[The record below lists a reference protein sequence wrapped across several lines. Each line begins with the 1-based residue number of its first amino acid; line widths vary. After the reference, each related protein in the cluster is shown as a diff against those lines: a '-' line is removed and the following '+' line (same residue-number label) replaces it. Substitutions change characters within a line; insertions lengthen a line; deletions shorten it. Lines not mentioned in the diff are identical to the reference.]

1 MNNRLIKSTS
11 LVGGMTFVSRI
22 SGFLR
27 DMLAAQLFGAGMGY
41 DAFLIAFKIPN
52 FMRRLFAEG
61 AFSQAFVPVLA
72 EYRSTQGEKEVKLL
86 VDRVAGALGVVL
98 LLVTVVG
105 MLAAPLLIRL
115 FAPGFEGDAR
125 FAMATQ
131 MLRITFPYALLI
143 SLAAFAGGILNTYGR
158 FATPAITPVLLN
170 LSIIGCAIFL
180 SPYLSISVEALAWGV
195 LLGGFLQLFY
205 QLPHLHRLQ
214 LLPKPVWA
222 WQDPGVQR
230 ILSLMLPAIFGASV
244 SQINL
249 IVDSIFAS
257 FLPVGSVSW
266 LYYADRLIEF
276 PLGVFGVAIAT
287 VMLPNLST
295 KHATQPKEAFA
306 LTVDWGLRW
315 VMVIGLP
322 AMVGLWLLANPI
334 LITLFHYGHY
344 TEMDVLMTSKA
355 LLAMTVGL
363 MGFLS
368 VKILISAFYATQDTR
383 FPVKVGIVVLFTNI
397 ILNFIFI
404 KPFAHAGLAL
414 STSLAA
420 LLNAALLFIELWRR
434 GLYQPRAGWLSFMS
448 RLVLGNIVMAVT
460 LYIMIPQF
468 GVWTQMHFGERFLT
482 LGVLIGI
489 AAVVYGLTLLTLGLR
504 RHHVRQLS

>member
-1 MNNRLIKSTS
+1 
-11 LVGGMTFVSRI
+11 MTFISRI

-27 DMLAAQLFGAGMGY
+27 DMLAAQMFGAGMGY

-86 VDRVAGALGVVL
+86 VDRVAGALGAVL
-98 LLVTVVG
+98 LLVTIVG
-105 MLAAPLLIRL
+105 MLAAPLLIRI
-115 FAPGFEGDAR
+115 FAPGFEGDER

-180 SPYLSISVEALAWGV
+180 SPYLNISVEALAWGV

-222 WQDPGVQR
+222 WHDTGVQR
-230 ILSLMLPAIFGASV
+230 ILGLMLPAIFGASV

-287 VMLPNLST
+287 VMLPNLSA

-322 AMVGLWLLANPI
+322 AMVGLWLLADPI

-383 FPVKVGIVVLFTNI
+383 FPVKVGIVVLLTNI

-414 STSLAA
+414 STSIAA
-420 LLNAALLFIELWRR
+420 LLNAVLLFIELWRR
-434 GLYQPRAGWLSFMS
+434 GLYHPRVGWLSFMA
-448 RLVLGNIVMAVT
+448 RLVLGNIVMAIT
-460 LYIMIPQF
+460 LRVMTPQF
-468 GVWTQMHFGERFLT
+468 GVWTHMHFGERFLT
-482 LGVLIGI
+482 LGVLVGT
-489 AAVVYGLTLLTLGLR
+489 AAVVYGLTLFTLGLR